1 VAVAVGVLVVVAVD
15 VGVWVAAA
23 VPAWMM
29 RGRKVCG
36 VEAMAGMAVS
46 GALAMRMMPAVMK
59 TAVITIMVETAVCQ
73 PFLPIISNL

>member
-1 VAVAVGVLVVVAVD
+1 
-15 VGVWVAAA
+15 
-23 VPAWMM
+23 MM